1 MKRKPIK
8 LGKMEVNLL
17 WFDSMGA
24 KSSSFFVET
33 PDLRLLV
40 DPGVAVM
47 QPSYPL
53 PEVEKEKLAEEAFQ
67 RIEEAADRAEA
78 IFISHY
84 HYDHHTLPS
93 GAEGIYEGKR
103 LWVKDPN
110 QWINGS
116 QWKRSRLF
124 LEELYLIFQGE
135 NPEDILIPPQKGE
148 YPDPLANLPLV
159 KGKKWGD
166 YQQRKEE
173 LLKKGRKWFRNQS
186 KKWRENSWV
195 KEFKV
200 GGVEVRFV
208 DGQSFTEGRTKVRFT
223 KPLFHGIEFARLGWI
238 VGLVVE
244 YEGHK
249 LLYTSDLQGPQI
261 EDYAQWI
268 IEESPELLIVDG
280 PTTYL
285 LGYMLNLINL
295 RRAIDNMC
303 RIIRESSIKLII
315 YDHHN
320 LREARYRERLKDVY
334 RTAKSQGKSLLTA
347 AEWFGQK
354 PLILRI
360 GHSANKK

>member
-1 MKRKPIK
+1 
-8 LGKMEVNLL
+8 MEAHLL
-17 WFDSMGA
+17 WFDSLGA
-24 KSSSFFVET
+24 KSSSFLVET

-47 QPSYPL
+47 QPTYPL
-53 PEVEKEKLAEEAFQ
+53 PDEEKEKLAEEAFQ
-67 RIEEAADRAEA
+67 RIEEAAARAGLV
-78 IFISHY
+78 FISHY

-93 GAEGIYEGKR
+93 GAKGLYEGKR

-124 LEELYLIFQGE
+124 LEELYLLFREG
-135 NPEDILIPPQKGE
+135 NPEDLLGPPQQME
-148 YPDPLANLPLV
+148 YPDPLVALPLV

-173 LLKKGRKWFRNQS
+173 LLEKGRKWFKNQS
-186 KKWRENSWV
+186 KKWRESLWV
-195 KEFKV
+195 KEFAT
-200 GGVEVRFV
+200 GGTEVRFA
-208 DGQSFTEGRTKVRFT
+208 DGQSFTKGRTRVKFT
-223 KPLFHGIEFARLGWI
+223 PPLFHGIEFARLGWI

-244 YEGHK
+244 YDGHK
-249 LLYTSDLQGPQI
+249 LLYTSDLQGPQV

-268 IEESPELLIVDG
+268 IEENPELLIVDG

-285 LGYMLNLINL
+285 LGYMLNQINL

-303 RIIRESSIKLII
+303 RIIRESSTKLII

-334 RTAKSQGKSLLTA
+334 RTAESQGKSLLTA

-360 GHSANKK
+360 KK